1 MMMRLALTLG
11 EPAGIGPDICLKAA
25 QQVLP
30 CELVVVGS
38 SELLLQ
44 RAKTLGIEVTLSEFD
59 SSAPAK
65 PSGNGHLSIVDV
77 PLSGI
82 CRHGE
87 LNVANSPYV
96 LRTLEKAFDLC
107 ADKQCDALVT
117 GPIHKA
123 IIALSGTSFSGHTE
137 YLASLAGVDSVLMT
151 FYTKEIIVGLATTH
165 CPLNSVS
172 RLITQQR
179 LSKAISILY
188 DGLVNTFKKPNPTL
202 NVLGIN
208 PHAGESGLLGT
219 EEQTI
224 MTPVIKALQQQGLS
238 IHGPVSGDTAFT
250 PHNIKQTDAILAM
263 YHDQGIAPIKALYFG
278 EIVNV
283 TLGLPFLRTSVDHGT
298 ALELAGTGNASTGS
312 LLKAIETAT
321 LFATRTLNICQTNTF
336 PENDLAKTF

>member
-1 MMMRLALTLG
+1 MMRLAFTLG
-11 EPAGIGPDICLKAA
+11 EPAGIGPDICLKVA
-25 QQVLP
+25 QQALP

-38 SELLLQ
+38 SELVLQ
-44 RAKTLGIEVTLSEFD
+44 RAKALGIEVTLSEFNA
-59 SSAPAK
+59 SAPVK
-65 PSGNGHLSIVDV
+65 LSGNGHLSIVDV
-77 PLSGI
+77 PLSDVCI
-82 CRHGE
+82 AGE
-87 LNVANSPYV
+87 LNIANSQYV
-96 LRTLEKAFDLC
+96 IKTLEKAFDLC
-107 ADKQCDALVT
+107 ADKHCDALVT

-123 IIALSGTSFSGHTE
+123 IIALSGTPFSGHTE
-137 YLASLAGVDSVLMT
+137 YLASLAGVKSVLMT

-165 CPLNSVS
+165 CPLKSVS
-172 RLITQQR
+172 SLLTQERLR
-179 LSKAISILY
+179 SAISILHH
-188 DGLVNTFKKPNPTL
+188 GLVNTFKKSNPIL
-202 NVLGIN
+202 NILGIN

-298 ALELAGTGNASTGS
+298 ALELAGTGNASPGS

-321 LFATRTLNICQTNTF
+321 QFATRTIKTCQKNTF